1 MAPPASEP
9 VAKDTI
15 PAAIRNGMRLARPAP
30 GEEVV
35 ISGLAGMLPDSDDVY
50 EFRDKLYNKIDLV
63 SDDDRR
69 WKLGEFNSR
78 ALVVKI
84 SFSL

>member
-9 VAKDTI
+9 VAKDADI

-35 ISGLAGMLPDSDDVY
+35 ISGLAGMLPDSDNVY
-50 EFRDKLYNKIDLV
+50 EFRDKLYDKVDLV

-69 WKLGEFNSR
+69 WKLGTGSGLEWQ
-78 ALVVKI
+78 
-84 SFSL
+84 